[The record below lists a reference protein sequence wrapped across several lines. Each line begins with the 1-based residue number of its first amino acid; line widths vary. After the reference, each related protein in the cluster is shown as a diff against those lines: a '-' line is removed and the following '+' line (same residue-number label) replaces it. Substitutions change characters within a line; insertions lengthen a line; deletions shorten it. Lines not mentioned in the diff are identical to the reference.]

1 MLRKTKIIG
10 GSTLAAAA
18 VVGVAVPAYATSA
31 AAPPAPAPAAAAN
44 GPAHHPRHGIGL
56 LGLTPAVVAKAAGTD
71 TSGLAAGRKAGK
83 TLAQIA
89 ASHGV
94 SRATLLSRLDAVAD
108 ARTSKLINTKLPA
121 GARGPG
127 PAGAL
132 PKAGAAKPT
141 PPKAGTKKPTPPKAG
156 TAKPTPPKAG
166 TARPTPPA
174 HPGKGPGKP
183 GGPHGPRGWAHR
195 HGIGADYASLAGVL
209 KLTPAQ
215 LGADLRKGQTLQQIA
230 TAQKVST
237 VTLLTALDKAVNAE
251 IAKAVDRVPGAKPP
265 AAKAPATKAP
275 ATSTQGS

>member
-18 VVGVAVPAYATSA
+18 VVGVAVPAYATSTS
-31 AAPPAPAPAAAAN
+31 APSAPTPPAAAKA
-44 GPAHHPRHGIGL
+44 PAHHARHGIGL
-56 LGLTPAVVAKAAGTD
+56 LGLTPAVIAKDAGTD
-71 TSGLAAGRKAGK
+71 TAGLAAGRKAGK

-94 SRATLLSRLDAVAD
+94 SRATLLSRLDATAD
-108 ARTSKLINTKLPA
+108 ARMAKLINTKLPE
-121 GARGPG
+121 GVRGPG
-127 PAGAL
+127 AGRHAL
-132 PKAGAAKPT
+132 
-141 PPKAGTKKPTPPKAG
+141 PKAG
-156 TAKPTPPKAG
+156 TAKPL
-166 TARPTPPA
+166 A
-174 HPGKGPGKP
+174 HPGKMGPRGE
-183 GGPHGPRGWAHR
+183 HGPRGWAHR
-195 HGIGADYASLAGVL
+195 HGIGADYKSLAGVL

-237 VTLLTALDKAVNAE
+237 VTLLTALDKDVNAQ

-275 ATSTQGS
+275 APTTQGS